1 MISINFVSTLED
13 FSNFNYLFIV
23 VVQAVAED
31 KKSRFSIERKKPSTS
46 GQIDQNKTETEEELV
61 ESTITNRFSVT
72 SVTKANEELTE
83 DSNREI
89 ESEKSSLSSNNEES
103 EEVAILKPVET
114 TDDSFI
120 KPKVSKLSNR
130 FSVKSVTEEKTEKPQ
145 PKSSIASRFSIK
157 SVSKDDS
164 TSKITEVE
172 QGLMD
177 KPEAHL
183 SQSRFVVKS
192 VKETEEQVPY
202 ETDNDSVFTDDQP
215 AENADLEVMF
225 SLC

>member
-1 MISINFVSTLED
+1 M
-13 FSNFNYLFIV
+13 
-23 VVQAVAED
+23 
-31 KKSRFSIERKKPSTS
+31 
-46 GQIDQNKTETEEELV
+46 

-83 DSNREI
+83 DSNRKV

-164 TSKITEVE
+164 TSKTTEVE

-177 KPEAHL
+177 KPEPHL

-215 AENADLEVMF
+215 AENADLEVIVFVESILQSFRLWKKFQNRQYSQAKFRMF
-225 SLC
+225 QFPVSNLFHSFRTNQLALL